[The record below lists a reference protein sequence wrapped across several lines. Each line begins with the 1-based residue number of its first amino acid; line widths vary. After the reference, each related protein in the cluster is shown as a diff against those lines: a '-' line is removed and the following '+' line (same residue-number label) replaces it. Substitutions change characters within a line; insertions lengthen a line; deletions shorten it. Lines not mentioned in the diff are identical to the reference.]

1 MVSRLY
7 TGMTPLGLPFGR
19 LAGMCGGGVQ
29 YHGFCG
35 VSLLTVRSKKFI
47 QGDGGWNRIAWMSQE
62 MKQRLA
68 DVMPESIYA
77 LMPTEEDTVDLN
89 ELQTLLSQRKHPI
102 VEQFWKDGT
111 PVPLEIPGPGEMWP
125 EDKHLLDE

>member
-1 MVSRLY
+1 
-7 TGMTPLGLPFGR
+7 MTPLGLPFSK

-62 MKQRLA
+62 MKQKTA
-68 DVMPESIYA
+68 DVIPESIYS
-77 LMPTEEDTVDLN
+77 LIPTEEDTVDLN
-89 ELQTLLSQRKHPI
+89 ELQGVLTEKKHPI
-102 VEQFWKDGT
+102 VEQFWKDGV
-111 PVPLEIPGPGEMWP
+111 PVPLEIPGPGEVWP
-125 EDKHLLDE
+125 EDKERLGD